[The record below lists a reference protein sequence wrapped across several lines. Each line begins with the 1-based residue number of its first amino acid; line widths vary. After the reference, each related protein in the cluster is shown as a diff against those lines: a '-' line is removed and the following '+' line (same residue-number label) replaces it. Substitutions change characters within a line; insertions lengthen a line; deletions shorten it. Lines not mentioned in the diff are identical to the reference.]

1 MPEPGPIVGTSPIR
15 KEGLAK
21 VTGRAQYVD
30 DITLPGIWYGATV
43 RSTIARGRITSI
55 TFDPAIDWSQFTIVT
70 AADIPGEN
78 TIVHLTKDHPC
89 LAAEFIN
96 HPAEPILLL
105 AHPDKTVLH
114 AAVEAVHIA
123 YEELPGV
130 FSIEDS
136 EAGAAGDPAKVIW
149 HGDDPK
155 HQGPRQ
161 SSIAGVAH
169 HSPNTFKTFLMQ
181 KSSPEEI
188 RAAFA
193 AADFIVEEEYRTGAQ
208 EQLYIENNGV
218 IAEVFRAPDA
228 TLDSVTVSG
237 SMQCPF
243 YLVHALELVF
253 NLPAEKCRV
262 IQTETGGA
270 FGGKEDFP
278 SVIGSHAALLA
289 FKSGHPVKICYDRA
303 EDLIVTTKRHPS
315 RTRHR
320 TAVSRDGKLLAGE
333 IEIAIDGGA
342 YATLSPVVLS
352 RATIHAPG
360 PYNWPHIT
368 VRAKAMA
375 TNVAPHGAFRGFGAP
390 QSLFALE
397 RHMDKIAHT
406 IGLSPEEFR
415 RRNFLSTGMHTA
427 TGQHLSDPV
436 DMQGLL
442 TRALKESNYHAKRA
456 EFDHTNPTSTIK
468 RGIGFAAFMHGS
480 GFTGSGERRLNSLV
494 QIDITAE
501 GHPRIL
507 VSSTEFGQGTNTIL
521 CQVAAQALRIP
532 YEEVLIAQPDTSLVP
547 NSGPTVASRTAMIV
561 GKLVESASESL
572 LATLGLSSPS
582 DPLSSSTATLSS
594 RSAPSLSSRSAPLLS
609 SSRSAPLLSSR
620 SAPLLSSR
628 SAAEGSASSPAT
640 DLPAYTPADFKRAAL
655 AYLAEH
661 GSLIAEA
668 RYEAPGN
675 IFWDDDQYKGDAYPT
690 YAWAVYVAEVTVD
703 TLTYIAEVKDFHA
716 LQEVGKVIHPI
727 LAAGQI
733 EGGIAQGIGYA
744 LYEKCVYVDGLMRN
758 NQMTNYIMPTSA
770 DLPPIHVYFE
780 ETPSIHGPSGAKGIG
795 ELPMDG
801 PAPAILNAI
810 EHATG
815 IAFTE
820 IPLLPED
827 IFERMTR
834 TPVGTPG
841 GGTEDLNPAI
851 DRDTRV
857 EATA

>member
-15 KEGLAK
+15 KEGRAK

-30 DITLPGIWYGATV
+30 DITLPGMWYGATV
-43 RSTIARGRITSI
+43 RSTIARGRIASI

-70 AADIPGEN
+70 AADIPGKN
-78 TIVHLTKDHPC
+78 TIVHLTEDHPC

-105 AHPDKTVLH
+105 AHPDKAVLH

-123 YEELPGV
+123 YEEFPGV
-130 FSIEDS
+130 FTIEDS
-136 EAGAAGDPAKVIW
+136 ELGAAGDESKIVW
-149 HGDDPK
+149 RGDDPK
-155 HQGPRQ
+155 HH
-161 SSIAGVAH
+161 A
-169 HSPNTFKTFLMQ
+169 PNTFKTFHMR
-181 KSSPEEI
+181 SSDDPFAHDAALA
-188 RAAFA
+188 AAFA
-193 AADFIVEEEYRTGAQ
+193 AADFIVEGEYRTGAQ

-218 IAEVFRAPDA
+218 IAEALRAADGSV
-228 TLDSVTVSG
+228 DSVTVSG
-237 SMQCPF
+237 SMQCPY

-289 FKSGHPVKICYDRA
+289 MKSGHPVKICYDRA
-303 EDLIVTTKRHPS
+303 EDLIATTKRHPS

-320 TAVSRDGKLLAGE
+320 TAVSKDGKLLAGE
-333 IEIAIDGGA
+333 IEVVIDGGA
-342 YATLSPVVLS
+342 YVTLSPVVLS

-360 PYNWPHIT
+360 PYLWPYLT
-368 VRAKAMA
+368 VRARAMA
-375 TNVAPHGAFRGFGAP
+375 TNIAPHGAFRGFGAP

-397 RHMDKIAHT
+397 RHMDKIAGVV
-406 IGLSPEEFR
+406 GLTPEELR
-415 RRNFLSTGMHTA
+415 RRNFLGTGDRTA

-442 TRALKESNYHAKRA
+442 SRVLKESNYHAKRA
-456 EFDHTNPTSTIK
+456 GFERTNPTSTVK
-468 RGIGFAAFMHGS
+468 RGIGFASFMHGS
-480 GFTGSGERRLNSLV
+480 GFAGSGERRLNSLV
-494 QIDITAE
+494 KIELTPE
-501 GHPRIL
+501 GRPRIL

-521 CQVAAQALRIP
+521 SQVCAQTLRIP
-532 YEEVLIAQPDTSLVP
+532 YEDVLVAQPDTSIVP

-561 GKLVESASESL
+561 GKLVERASESM
-572 LATLGLSSPS
+572 LATLAPYLTN
-582 DPLSSSTATLSS
+582 STQIADFDYSV
-594 RSAPSLSSRSAPLLS
+594 AC
-609 SSRSAPLLSSR
+609 
-620 SAPLLSSR
+620 
-628 SAAEGSASSPAT
+628 EVPAT
-640 DLPAYTPADFKRAAL
+640 FTPADFKRAAQ
-655 AYLAEH
+655 AYLGQH
-661 GSLIAEA
+661 GTLVAEA

-675 IFWDDDQYKGDAYPT
+675 IFWDDDQYRGDAYPT
-690 YAWAVYVAEVTVD
+690 YAWAVYVAEVAVD
-703 TLTYIAEVKDFHA
+703 TLTYMAEVTDFHA
-716 LQEVGKVIHPI
+716 LQEVGKVIHPV
-727 LAAGQI
+727 LAKGQI
-733 EGGIAQGIGYA
+733 EGGVAQGIGYA
-744 LYEKCVYVDGLMRN
+744 LYEKCEYKDGLMRN

-780 ETPSIHGPSGAKGIG
+780 ETPSIHGPGGAKGIG

-815 IAFTE
+815 VSFTE

-834 TPVGTPG
+834 TLASGA
-841 GGTEDLNPAI
+841 EDLNPAI
-851 DRDTRV
+851 DLDTRTEV
-857 EATA
+857 PA

>member
-1 MPEPGPIVGTSPIR
+1 MPEPGPIVGSSPIR
-15 KEGLAK
+15 KEGRAK

-30 DITLPGIWYGATV
+30 DITLPGMWYGATV

-55 TFDPAIDWSQFTIVT
+55 TFSPAIDWSQFTIVT

-89 LAAEFIN
+89 LAAELIN

-105 AHPDKTVLH
+105 AHPDKTVLP
-114 AAVEAVHIA
+114 AAVAAVHIT
-123 YEELPGV
+123 YDELPGV
-130 FSIEDS
+130 FTIEDS
-136 EAGAAGDPAKVIW
+136 EAGAAGDESKIIW
-149 HGDDPK
+149 RGDDPK
-155 HQGPRQ
+155 HH
-161 SSIAGVAH
+161 A
-169 HSPNTFKTFLMQ
+169 PNTFKTFLMQ
-181 KSSPEEI
+181 NGDDPLPDAELEKI
-188 RAAFA
+188 FA
-193 AADFIVEEEYRTGAQ
+193 TADYVIEGEYRTGAQ

-218 IAEVFRAPDA
+218 IAEYDPTNGV
-228 TLDSVTVSG
+228 SVSG
-237 SMQCPF
+237 SMQCPY

-289 FKSGHPVKICYDRA
+289 MKSGHAVKICYDRA
-303 EDLIVTTKRHPS
+303 EDLIATTKRHPS

-320 TAVSRDGKLLAGE
+320 TAVSADGRLLAGT
-333 IEIAIDGGA
+333 IDIALDGGA

-360 PYNWPHIT
+360 PYHWPHLT

-375 TNVAPHGAFRGFGAP
+375 TNIAPHGAFRGFGAP

-397 RHMDKIAHT
+397 RHMDRIAHT
-406 IGLSPEEFR
+406 IGLTPEELR
-415 RRNFLSTGMHTA
+415 RRNFLETGMHTA

-442 TRALKESNYHAKRA
+442 TRALRESNYHAKRA
-456 EFDHTNPTSTIK
+456 EFDRTNPTSPIK

-494 QIDITAE
+494 KIELTPE
-501 GHPRIL
+501 GRPRIL

-521 CQVAAQALRIP
+521 SQICAQALRIP
-532 YEEVLIAQPDTSLVP
+532 YEEVVVQQPDTALVP

-561 GKLVESASESL
+561 GRLVERASESL
-572 LATLGLSSPS
+572 
-582 DPLSSSTATLSS
+582 
-594 RSAPSLSSRSAPLLS
+594 SAILVESGHLKA
-609 SSRSAPLLSSR
+609 
-620 SAPLLSSR
+620 
-628 SAAEGSASSPAT
+628 
-640 DLPAYTPADFKRAAL
+640 DYTPAEFKQAAL
-655 AYLAEH
+655 DYLGEYGECFAQ
-661 GSLIAEA
+661 A

-675 IFWDDDQYKGDAYPT
+675 IFWDDDQYRGDAYPT
-690 YAWAVYVAEVTVD
+690 YAWAVYVAEVAVD
-703 TLTYIAEVKDFHA
+703 TRTYMAEVTNFHA
-716 LQEVGKVIHPI
+716 LQEVGKVIHPV
-727 LAAGQI
+727 LAKGQI
-733 EGGIAQGIGYA
+733 EGGVAQGIGYA
-744 LYEKCVYVDGLMRN
+744 LYERCEYVDGLMRN

-770 DLPPIHVYFE
+770 DLPPIHVHFE
-780 ETPSIHGPSGAKGIG
+780 ETPSIHGPQGAKGIG

-827 IFERMTR
+827 IFERMTAPA
-834 TPVGTPG
+834 TNVPVPHPSRSDGWDVKRPG
-841 GGTEDLNPAI
+841 SGGSEDLNPNT
-851 DRDTRV
+851 DLDTRV
-857 EATA
+857 ETTEVPA